1 MEHAVWDSVP
11 REGLVVGEPPAPSA
25 PWPGGGDKAEDTLN
39 RKAVPPP
46 PPPPTLLVREP
57 VGLGQD

>member
-1 MEHAVWDSVP
+1 MERAEWDSVP

-46 PPPPTLLVREP
+46 PPGAGA
-57 VGLGQD
+57 GLPYD